1 MSTSDESDF
10 TSLDDNALF
19 STREQVRAELERL
32 PPHSA
37 AHAALSARYDASL
50 DELVER
56 ARRAWTRPD
65 GEGYPMDDL
74 TRARL
79 LVGVDLLL
87 TSPESLGND
96 ALETDLYV
104 LRDQLQEGTAT

>member
-1 MSTSDESDF
+1 
-10 TSLDDNALF
+10 
-19 STREQVRAELERL
+19 
-32 PPHSA
+32 
-37 AHAALSARYDASL
+37 
-50 DELVER
+50 
-56 ARRAWTRPD
+56 
-65 GEGYPMDDL
+65 MDDL